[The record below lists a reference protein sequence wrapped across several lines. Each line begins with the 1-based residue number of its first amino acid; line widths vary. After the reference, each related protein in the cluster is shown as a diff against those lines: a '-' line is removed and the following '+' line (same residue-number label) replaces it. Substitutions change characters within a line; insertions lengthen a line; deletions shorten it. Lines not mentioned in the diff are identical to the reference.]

1 MVETRT
7 DADAQQ
13 KVWEMIRDVEVAM
26 MVTMDEEGRF
36 RGRPMRAVKQEF
48 GGVLWFFTQA
58 GSPKVEEVNEDER
71 TLLAYSDPRKQNYVS
86 LSGHARIVRDAA
98 KQKEL
103 WSEPLRVWFPGGP
116 EAPEVALMQVTVD
129 GAEYW
134 DSPSST
140 FVHAYGYIKAV
151 TTGKPPAAG
160 ENKKVD
166 FTKAAS

>member
-1 MVETRT
+1 MVEPRT
-7 DADAQQ
+7 DAAAQQ
-13 KVWEMIRDVEVAM
+13 KVWDLIRDVEIAM

-48 GGVLWFFTQA
+48 DGVIWFFTKDHT
-58 GSPKVEEVNEDER
+58 PKVEEVEEDER
-71 TLLAYSDPRKQNYVS
+71 TLLAYSDPHKQNYVS
-86 LSGHARIVRDAA
+86 ISGHAQIVRDVA
-98 KQKEL
+98 KQKEF
-103 WSEPLRVWFPGGP
+103 WSEPLRTWFPGGP
-116 EAPEVALMQVTVD
+116 EAPEVALVKVTVD

-151 TTGKPPAAG
+151 TTGKPPAPG
-160 ENKKVD
+160 ENDKVD

>member
-7 DADAQQ
+7 DAAAQQ
-13 KVWEMIRDVEVAM
+13 KVWDMIRNVEVAM

-36 RGRPMRAVKQEF
+36 RGRPMRAVKQDF
-48 GGVLWFFTQA
+48 NGVLWFFTKA
-58 GSPKVEEVNEDER
+58 DSPKVHEAEQDER
-71 TLLAYSDPRKQNYVS
+71 TLLAYCDPHKQNYVS
-86 LSGHARIVRDAA
+86 ISGHARAMRDPA

-103 WSEPLRVWFPGGP
+103 WSEPLRTWFPGGP
-116 EAPEVALMQVTVD
+116 EAPEVALMKVTVD

-160 ENKKVD
+160 ENDKVD